1 MNRLQTLWV
10 VFFIAG
16 IGLLAL
22 DLAARVLISISGV
35 PAVGVLG
42 GALILLV
49 LSSVLNWRFKEAWA
63 ERNKSKDGGGG

>member
-1 MNRLQTLWV
+1 MNRLQRVWV
-10 VFFIAG
+10 VFFIVG

-22 DLAARVLISISGV
+22 DIASQALIEIRGV

-49 LSSVLNWRFKEAWA
+49 LSSVLNWLFKEAWTERTKA
-63 ERNKSKDGGGG
+63 ENER